1 MNHDNL
7 PKPPKFMQLFCTIF
21 FSIAAMTLLFCS
33 LYLPPKGEIHPTV
46 IASCGMLLMLIASS
60 LGIDYNNN
68 SKYYQA
74 FSAFLESQ
82 TKAKNPKP
90 PTKTKS
96 TQPPKQHQQ

>member
-1 MNHDNL
+1 
-7 PKPPKFMQLFCTIF
+7 MQLFCTIF
-21 FSIAAMTLLFCS
+21 FSVAAMTLLFCS
-33 LYLPPKGEIHPTV
+33 LYLPPRGEIHPTV

-82 TKAKNPKP
+82 TGIKNQKSKSGPRTAKR
-90 PTKTKS
+90 
-96 TQPPKQHQQ
+96 QEAKQDSQ